1 MRWKGRKQS
10 SNIEDRRGGQSGYSN
25 QRRPSEGMKIGG
37 IGFFIMLLVFLFT
50 GQGQNFMDM
59 MGDGSQMNGSSTQ
72 APTQTTSAGTSS
84 SDEGK
89 EFIGVV
95 VKDTEDVWNPIFQK
109 AGSRY
114 REPTVVLFTDRVSSA
129 CGMTSSATGPFY
141 CPGDMKIY
149 LDLGFF
155 SQLSQMGVR
164 GDFAQ
169 AYVVAHEVGH
179 HVQKLQGISDQ
190 VMQMQRQSNKTQAN
204 KLSVLLELQADCY
217 AGIWARR
224 QANYQLLNDGDLE
237 EAMNAAGSIGDDRM
251 QKRAGQ
257 YVNPDG
263 FTHGS
268 SAQRMAWLKKGM
280 LSGDPGDCDTFAG
293 LR

>member
-10 SNIEDRRGGQSGYSN
+10 TNIEDRRGGRSGYSG
-25 QRRPSEGMKIGG
+25 QRRPGGGMKIGG
-37 IGFFIMLLVFLFT
+37 IGFFIALLIFLFT

-59 MGDGSQMNGSSTQ
+59 MGGDAQMGGSVSQPPS
-72 APTQTTSAGTSS
+72 QTGAASGAT
-84 SDEGK
+84 DEGK

-95 VKDTEDVWNPIFQK
+95 VKDTEDVWNPIFEK

-114 REPTVVLFTDRVSSA
+114 REPTVVLFNDQVSSA
-129 CGMTSSATGPFY
+129 CGLTSSATGPFY
-141 CPGDMKIY
+141 CPGDMKVY

-155 SQLSQMGVR
+155 RQLSQMGVR

-190 VMQMQRQSNKTQAN
+190 VMRMQRQTNKTQAN
-204 KLSVLLELQADCY
+204 QLSVLLELQADCY

-224 QANYQLLNDGDLE
+224 QANYNLLDDGDLE
-237 EAMNAAGSIGDDRM
+237 EAMNAAGNIGDDRM

-257 YVNPDG
+257 YVNPDS

-268 SAQRMAWLKKGM
+268 SAQRMEWLKRGM
-280 LSGDPGDCDTFAG
+280 LSGDPTDCDTFAA